1 MLQMD
6 SHSRS
11 SDWGAAREAPWVLI
25 LKQEERIVQ
34 EIVLAVAS
42 MSGMMLR
49 TCTTAPEALE
59 MLDEHTVPAVAVC
72 DPNASGTGG
81 IEVARR
87 IRLLPYGAQTQIIFV
102 AATITGPVADAI
114 EALSPFAVIDLREE
128 PEMLPVIIEGALEN
142 WAIMS

>member
-1 MLQMD
+1 MGLD
-6 SHSRS
+6 SFDRNSGWEQRRR
-11 SDWGAAREAPWVLI
+11 DPPWVLI
-25 LKQEERIVQ
+25 LKQDERVVQ
-34 EIVLAVAS
+34 EIVMVVAS

-49 TCTTAPEALE
+49 TCTTAIEALG

-87 IRLLPYGAQTQIIFV
+87 IRGMPYGDQTQIIFV

-114 EALSPFAVIDLREE
+114 EALEPFAVIDLREE
-128 PEMLPVIIEGALEN
+128 PEQLPLIIQDALEN
-142 WAIMS
+142 WAVL